1 MNHGLTPRESLLV
14 TADSIVAALLMRG
27 HVAQSLALADTGQWL
42 QLFEAALLRATPPDS
57 AGRVFDRW
65 LDNPAGSRRIADGSV
80 YWAISGDTTR
90 LRRAMQLAVGGM
102 LPGFPAPLISGMQA
116 LARGDSSGAI
126 AALTLPDSGCAGWC
140 WEARLP
146 LAFLSLRGRARSR
159 GSGSTRP
166 GLPRLASAQGHVDDG
181 ARASERAAR
190 CSPQGNRRV
199 CVRGQR
205 MAQGRCTAT
214 TAGRRSSAG
223 AGPTLRRPDPELTE
237 PTKSC
242 A

>member
-102 LPGFPAPLISGMQA
+102 LPGFLAPLFSGMQA

-126 AALTLPDSGCAGWC
+126 AALTLTDSGCAGWC

-146 LAFLSLRGRARSR
+146 LAFLLSAAARDREAAAVLDQDFLAWPALRVMWMMERGRVNE
-159 GSGSTRP
+159 
-166 GLPRLASAQGHVDDG
+166 RLG
-181 ARASERAAR
+181 ARPKAIDAYVFVANAWRKADAPLQPLVAEARRALAR
-190 CSPQGNRRV
+190 LSGDP
-199 CVRGQR
+199 
-205 MAQGRCTAT
+205 T
-214 TAGRRSSAG
+214 RS
-223 AGPTLRRPDPELTE
+223 
-237 PTKSC
+237 
-242 A
+242 